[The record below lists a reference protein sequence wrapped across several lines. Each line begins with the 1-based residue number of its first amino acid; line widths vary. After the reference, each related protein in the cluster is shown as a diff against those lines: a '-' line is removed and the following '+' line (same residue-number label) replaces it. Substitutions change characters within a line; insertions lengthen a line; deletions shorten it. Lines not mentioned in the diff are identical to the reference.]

1 MASLKVPQF
10 SFAKHKAMAKS
21 NYFSSKSIF
30 GQLIS
35 LIDDKKKKEAVK
47 NTILSY
53 MLNVLRVKIT

>member
-35 LIDDKKKKEAVK
+35 LIDDKKKKK
-47 NTILSY
+47 KQSKT
-53 MLNVLRVKIT
+53 RF